1 MCSNEHRILLFSASH
16 NSVRNQ
22 RSLVLQEKSTYF
34 CSPGISTSNLH
45 FNVHLLNGKKNY
57 IQVKKKAQQCFFF
70 NYYYYDDQSSKHM
83 PNLKFYIT
91 KLFKIIQTSCHQY
104 RKMIP
109 SANDILYSEY
119 ITVNWYG
126 NQTKKSQGKKL

>member
-45 FNVHLLNGKKNY
+45 FNVQYLNGKKTTY
-57 IQVKKKAQQCFFF
+57 KSRKKHSNVFSLTTTTTMIRVQ
-70 NYYYYDDQSSKHM
+70 NM

-91 KLFKIIQTSCHQY
+91 KLFKIFQTSCHQY